1 MENLS
6 IRLER
11 RDPTRSAKVER
22 FAILLAGIVFILN
35 ANMIEESYTNSST
48 ELFSYFIIL
57 IAAGLLN
64 IVYALFISNKFF
76 KKHKINFDKLMFGLS
91 GIIFIIDGIVKFTLG
106 YHLVKYF
113 LLGVGIVYLI
123 VAFKF
128 EKFKGLR
135 RLRIDQ
141 TGFSY
146 RKVMFLK
153 KHIKWER
160 INSILFD
167 TASMILINKKNKK
180 IKFYFGGDEQ
190 AIRNFTVTLREIV
203 KQKDISAN

>member
-11 RDPTRSAKVER
+11 REPARREKIER
-22 FAILLAGIVFILN
+22 FAIFLAGIVFILN
-35 ANMIEESYTNSST
+35 ANLIDESYPKLSLL
-48 ELFSYFIIL
+48 LFYYFVIL
-57 IAAGLLN
+57 IVAGLLN
-64 IVYALFISNKFF
+64 IVYALFIRNKFV
-76 KKHKINFDKLMFGLS
+76 KKNKIYFDKTLFGVS
-91 GIIFIIDGIVKFTLG
+91 GIIFITDGIVKFTLG

-153 KHIKWER
+153 KHIRWEQ

-203 KQKDISAN
+203 KQKNISAN